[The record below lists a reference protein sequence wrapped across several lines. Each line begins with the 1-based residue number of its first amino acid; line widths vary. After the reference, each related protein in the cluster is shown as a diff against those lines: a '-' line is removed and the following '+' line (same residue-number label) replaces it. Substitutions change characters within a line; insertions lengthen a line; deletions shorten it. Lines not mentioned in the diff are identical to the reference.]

1 MQSSRSHLH
10 ILHPVFLISA
20 ILALSTSLIPIA
32 LREQTTIDQKILA
45 VKIFFASCL
54 GGEN

>member
-45 VKIFFASCL
+45 VKFFFASCL